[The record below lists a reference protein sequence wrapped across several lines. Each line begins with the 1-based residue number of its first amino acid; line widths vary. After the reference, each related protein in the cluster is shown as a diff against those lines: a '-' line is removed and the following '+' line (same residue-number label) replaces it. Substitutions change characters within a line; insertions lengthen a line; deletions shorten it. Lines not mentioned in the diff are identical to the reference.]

1 MEGEVF
7 SIIGICA
14 LLAGVVIS
22 LISNIKYNNEHNPSL
37 TGYREREQTHKN
49 LQVASVITLSA
60 GYVLSIIGF
69 AMNNDSIFYTAK
81 PRHHHSRSHRSAST
95 THPRV

>member
-14 LLAGVVIS
+14 LLVGVVIS
-22 LISNIKYNNEHNPSL
+22 LVSNIKYNNDHNTMSS
-37 TGYREREQTHKN
+37 GYRERDQTHKN
-49 LQVASVITLSA
+49 LEVASVITLSA
-60 GYVLSIIGF
+60 GYVLSAIGF

-81 PRHHHSRSHRSAST
+81 PRHHHSQSHRSAST

>member
-14 LLAGVVIS
+14 LLVGVVIS
-22 LISNIKYNNEHNPSL
+22 LVSNFKYNNDHNFSS
-37 TGYREREQTHKN
+37 TGYREVEQTQKH
-49 LQVASVITLSA
+49 LETASVITLSA

-81 PRHHHSRSHRSAST
+81 SRHHVLSH
-95 THPRV
+95 

>member
-14 LLAGVVIS
+14 LLAGVLIS
-22 LISNIKYNNEHNPSL
+22 LISNIKYNNDHNPSS

-49 LQVASVITLSA
+49 LETASIMTLSA

-69 AMNNDSIFYTAK
+69 AMNNDSIFYAAK
-81 PRHHHSRSHRSAST
+81 PRHHHTRSHRSVSAT
-95 THPRV
+95 RPRV